1 MPPNPYEPP
10 SFEPPSGEPRGPT
23 QPSAARGAFI
33 LAGIG
38 ALLASAYWGV
48 LTLLLLLGV
57 AHGSVSALQVLLPCV
72 LIVLYGYRG
81 IQLFKGDAAA
91 AKRILGLHLVGAVV
105 AALQVLSGSG
115 TVMMVLQGIKV
126 AINLFG
132 ALTAYLATRASDSRL
147 SSVARASHTRPASS

>member
-1 MPPNPYEPP
+1 MPSNPYEPP
-10 SFEPPSGEPRGPT
+10 SFEPPSGEPQGPT
-23 QPSAARGAFI
+23 QPSAVRGPFI

-57 AHGSVSALQVLLPCV
+57 AHGSVSSMQVLLPCV
-72 LIVLYGYRG
+72 LIGLYGYRG

-91 AKRILGLHLVGAVV
+91 ARRILGLHLVGAAV
-105 AALQVLSGSG
+105 AALQVFSGSSS
-115 TVMMVLQGIKV
+115 VMMVLQGFKV

-132 ALTAYLATRASDSRL
+132 ALTAYLAIRAYQSHRSSPTRATFL
-147 SSVARASHTRPASS
+147 S